1 MPLPARNARGRPRTA
16 PPGLAPSRAFR
27 LSLATHA
34 VLLLALFLGPLL
46 LRGCPRRE
54 KETLMFVEF
63 TVSLPPPP
71 SEPTPEPPTPEP
83 APEPEPEPDP
93 DPIPEPVPEPP
104 KPPPPKPPEPPKK
117 KDIRQTNRVVR
128 TSAPVAKDKPL
139 SDKEIERLLKQGARI
154 SDHTSIPT
162 DNSSIALAAWYNKA
176 QPILYAA
183 WNQPRELANLPGL
196 TCVASI
202 TVTSKGVISSSSLS
216 RSSGNT
222 LMDDSVREALRRA
235 PALPALPAGVSS
247 PQTISVTFTL
257 E

>member
-1 MPLPARNARGRPRTA
+1 MDPKRRNTRNRPRPVA
-16 PPGLAPSRAFR
+16 GIRAAGAFR
-27 LSLATHA
+27 ISLAVHA
-34 VLLLALFLGPLL
+34 VLLLALFIGPLL

-54 KETLMFVEF
+54 KENLMFVEF

-104 KPPPPKPPEPPKK
+104 KHPPPKPPEPPKK

-128 TSAPVAKDKPL
+128 TVGPAPKDNPL
-139 SDKEIERLLKQGARI
+139 SAKEIERLLKAGARI

-162 DNSSIALAAWYNKA
+162 DTSSIALAAWYNKA

-202 TVTSKGVISSSSLS
+202 TVNAKGAITGSSLS
-216 RSSGNT
+216 RTSGNA
-222 LMDDSVREALRRA
+222 LMDSSVRDALHRA

>member
-1 MPLPARNARGRPRTA
+1 MDPKRRNTRYRSRPVAGIRA
-16 PPGLAPSRAFR
+16 AGAFR
-27 LSLATHA
+27 ISLAVHA
-34 VLLLALFLGPLL
+34 ALLLALFLGPLF

-139 SDKEIERLLKQGARI
+139 SDEEIERLIKKGARI
-154 SDHTSIPT
+154 GERTSIPT
-162 DNSSIALAAWYNKA
+162 NITSLSLATWYNKA

-202 TVTSKGVISSSSLS
+202 TVAADGSISSSSLS
-216 RSSGNT
+216 RSSGNAR
-222 LMDDSVREALRRA
+222 MDATVSEALRRA
-235 PALPALPAGVSS
+235 PALPALPAGISS